1 MKIRRGTVPL
11 SRQKTGRSGGK
22 VDNLTFPLAAEL
34 VRVGRK
40 NPQYLLHEICFTIRI
55 DTLQVCRKL
64 FLIGNR
70 DYCTSRSV
78 FFFTLVSEFFPPSLL
93 SLIFILDATMT
104 LRKRVGGRTR

>member
-40 NPQYLLHEICFTIRI
+40 NPQYLLHEICFTVRI
-55 DTLQVCRKL
+55 ETLQVCRKL
-64 FLIGNR
+64 FLTGNH

-78 FFFTLVSEFFPPSLL
+78 FFLFQYQNFFRPA
-93 SLIFILDATMT
+93 FC
-104 LRKRVGGRTR
+104 R